1 MKPVFCFIKPD
12 ITPKFIFIEESR
24 WKEILYK
31 KINIFGNYS
40 YDIEIYIRD

>member
-24 WKEILYK
+24 WKEILSK
-31 KINIFGNYS
+31 KINVFGKYS
-40 YDIEIYIRD
+40 YEIEIYIRD